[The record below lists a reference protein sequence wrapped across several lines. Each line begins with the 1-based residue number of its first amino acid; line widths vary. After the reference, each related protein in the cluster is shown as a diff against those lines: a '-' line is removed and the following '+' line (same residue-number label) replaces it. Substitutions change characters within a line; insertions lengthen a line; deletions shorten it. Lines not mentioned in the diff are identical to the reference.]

1 MVVVTVICAGAD
13 ESGTYARRMRIWSL
27 HPRYLDR
34 QGLTACWRE
43 TLLAQAVLEGATR
56 GYTQHPQLERF
67 RAAPDPLGAI
77 GDHLAGIAEEAT
89 ARGYRFDGSK
99 VHRRS
104 TPPVQLEVTSG
115 QLALEWEHLLGK
127 LSTRSPELALRWAAV
142 ESPDAHPLFVVV
154 DGPVASWE
162 RATRPLAGGAPA
174 QS

>member
-1 MVVVTVICAGAD
+1 
-13 ESGTYARRMRIWSL
+13 MRIWSL

-56 GYTQHPQLERF
+56 GYTRHPQLERF

-89 ARGYRFDGSK
+89 ARGYRFDTGK

-104 TPPVQLEVTSG
+104 TPAVQLEVTTG
-115 QLALEWEHLLGK
+115 QLALEWEHLLRK
-127 LSTRSPELALRWAAV
+127 LSARSPELAAQWSGIELPA
-142 ESPDAHPLFVVV
+142 AHPLFAIV
-154 DGPVASWE
+154 DGPAASWE
-162 RATRPLAGGAPA
+162 RAAAP
-174 QS
+174 

>member
-1 MVVVTVICAGAD
+1 
-13 ESGTYARRMRIWSL
+13 MRIWSL

-56 GYTQHPQLERF
+56 GYTRHPQLERF
-67 RAAPDPLGAI
+67 RAVPDPLGAI

-89 ARGYRFDGSK
+89 ARGYNFDTSK

-104 TPPVQLEVTSG
+104 AGPLQLEVTTG

-127 LSTRSPELALRWAAV
+127 LSVRSPELAAQWSGIELP
-142 ESPDAHPLFVVV
+142 EAHPLFAIV

-162 RATRPLAGGAPA
+162 RAVPQG
-174 QS
+174 